1 MRKTLMALMFA
12 TALPTIAMAA
22 QLETGAV
29 GTPPPPPAPT
39 SGLMAPPPPP
49 PGGPMA
55 GPGGPG
61 FEGPGMHRHRGPF
74 ERLNLTPE
82 QRQQVD
88 TLMGDQRRER
98 FEITQ
103 KYLAKLSPA
112 DQKAMQDEIVARHA
126 KVDAGIRATLTPDQ
140 QKTFDQIQKDQEQRR
155 AERAEFEA
163 WKAQKAQ
170 KTQ

>member
-12 TALPTIAMAA
+12 AALPTVAMAM
-22 QLETGAV
+22 
-29 GTPPPPPAPT
+29 TPEA
-39 SGLMAPPPPP
+39 
-49 PGGPMA
+49 GPMG

-61 FEGPGMHRHRGPF
+61 FEGPGMHHRHGPM

-88 TLMGDQRRER
+88 QMMGDQWRGRS
-98 FEITQ
+98 EITQ

-112 DQKAMQDEIVARHA
+112 DQKAMMDEQEAARA
-126 KVDAGIRATLTPDQ
+126 KTQSGIRALLTPEQ
-140 QKTFDQIQKDQEQRR
+140 QKTFDQIQKDEAQRR
-155 AERAEFEA
+155 ADRAEFEA

>member
-1 MRKTLMALMFA
+1 MRKTLMALMLA
-12 TALPTIAMAA
+12 AALPTVAMAA
-22 QLETGAV
+22 QTEAGAV
-29 GTPPPPPAPT
+29 GSTPPAPAAS

-61 FEGPGMHRHRGPF
+61 FQGPGMHRHKGPY
-74 ERLNLTPE
+74 ERLDLTPE
-82 QRQQVD
+82 QRQKIDRLV
-88 TLMGDQRRER
+88 GDQWRDRS
-98 FEITQ
+98 EITQ

-112 DQKAMQDEIVARHA
+112 DQKAMQDEIVAKRA
-126 KVDAGIRATLTPDQ
+126 KNDSDIRAMLTPDQ
-140 QKTFDQIQKDQEQRR
+140 QKTFDQIQKDREQRR